1 MRSQLLSRSEEFS
14 VDNLGGIPSYGSAM
28 TPGVAFV
35 FPGQGSQVVGMGREF
50 YDSEPVARTLFEQA
64 SQVLGY
70 DVAALCLQGPAEK
83 LNLTE
88 YTQPALLTVSVV
100 ALRLLERA
108 GLRPSAVAGH
118 SLGEYTAVVA
128 AGGLPF
134 PDAVA
139 LVRKRGRYMQEA
151 VEAGRGLVCALLGLE
166 RPIVTE
172 ICRAASAWGVVAPA
186 NFNAPGQIVIAGEK
200 AAVEE
205 AARLAKAKGCRRVIP
220 LPVSVP
226 VHTSLMQ
233 SAAKRLAVDV
243 DRVPMQDLTVP
254 LINNVEAKPICSA
267 PDVRTSLVRQLSS
280 SVLWEESVQGLV
292 KMGIHTLVEVGPGK
306 VLTGLAKRI
315 APELRLLNMHD
326 RVSLASTVEALAAAR
341 P

>member
-1 MRSQLLSRSEEFS
+1 
-14 VDNLGGIPSYGSAM
+14 M

-35 FPGQGSQVVGMGREF
+35 FPGQGSQAVGMGQEF
-50 YDSEPVARTLFEQA
+50 YESEPEARALFDQA
-64 SQVLGY
+64 GQVLGY
-70 DVAALCLQGPAEK
+70 DLAALCVKGPAEQ

-108 GLRPSAVAGH
+108 RLQPSAVAGH

-128 AGGLPF
+128 AGGLAF
-134 PDAVA
+134 PDAVV

-151 VEAGRGLVCALLGLE
+151 VEAGRGLVCAILGLE
-166 RPIVTE
+166 RSDVTE
-172 ICRAASAWGVVAPA
+172 VCRAASALGVVAPA

-205 AARLAKAKGCRRVIP
+205 AARLAKAKGCRKVIP

-226 VHTSLMQ
+226 VHTSLMR
-233 SAAKRLAVDV
+233 AAAERLAVDV
-243 DRVPMQDLTVP
+243 DRVPMRDLTVP
-254 LINNVEAKPICSA
+254 LINNAEAKPIRSA
-267 PDVRTSLVRQLSS
+267 ADVRASLVRQLTS
-280 SVLWEESVQGLV
+280 SVLWEESVRALV
-292 KMGIHTLVEVGPGK
+292 ERGIHTLVEVGPGK

-315 APELRLLNMHD
+315 VPELRLLNVQD
-326 RVSLASTVEALAAAR
+326 RASLATTVEALAAAR